1 MGLESS
7 QGLCHEIKAASG
19 PSAQTW
25 ENVLCFARS
34 QRGSKAGGNVWVL
47 LHVLHR
53 SFMLFQLCFHSQ
65 AAALSEDC

>member
-1 MGLESS
+1 MGLEAS
-7 QGLCHEIKAASG
+7 QGPCHEINAASG
-19 PSAQTW
+19 PSAQTR

-34 QRGSKAGGNVWVL
+34 QHGSKAGGAVWVL
-47 LHVLHR
+47 LHILHS